1 MNALLLSLVLS
12 SGASATNT
20 IKATLLPGVSATK
33 VYNAAQPIDVAQFSY
48 GSLNPS
54 TMTVRCK
61 GQTQGAAC
69 TIEGAGESHPVTSMS
84 TQNNGTKMTTQL
96 HDVIVSSIV
105 LRME

>member
-1 MNALLLSLVLS
+1 MNALLLLFVL
-12 SGASATNT
+12 SGASASNA

-48 GSLNPS
+48 GSLNPA

-61 GQTQGAAC
+61 GQTQGAVC
-69 TIEGAGESHPVTSMS
+69 TIDGPGESHPVTAMS
-84 TQNNGTKMTTQL
+84 TQNNGTQMSWKFA
-96 HDVIVSSIV
+96 DVLISSIV